1 MRQRV
6 LVSASAVALV
16 ALAAG
21 GAALALRGND
31 SHTPR
36 TIMVQSSQGGAPAEA
51 KLSADT
57 ASGTAMPY
65 QNMNFV
71 LSGDLP
77 ALDGDRPAFH
87 FAANPTADPAAVA
100 ALAKTFGLDG
110 DVKTVEGGWQVGDPS
125 TGPGLFVNK
134 AAGLP
139 WYFSNYAELKGGYA
153 CASAGGV
160 APEGDVVD
168 VTTTTVALPPE
179 CVPPPAPTGVPTKD
193 EAFAKATDLLTTL
206 GADTGALTITANASE
221 WSADVQAVPSLDGIA
236 TPSLTMSVGFGGEG
250 KVQYANG
257 FLLAPEKADSYP
269 RIGTAKAFD
278 ALKAG
283 KGMTGWFAYGGPMM
297 RNSVASGAPGPV
309 TSAIAVSDSA
319 SGSETVC
326 AADAPLDPT
335 FDSAASPTT
344 TMPVCSTAPA
354 VECLAPTP
362 PPSAVGDKGVAT
374 AYQACGPVECFGGP
388 ATTIPDTAPADVTA
402 EPALAPACPEPLP
415 PEVTTP
421 PEPMTVT
428 ITGVHE
434 TLVPLMGADGS
445 MWFLPGYEFTTGD
458 GGTWPV
464 LAIDESFVQQV
475 APTQPIPERATSV
488 VGTVVDTPS
497 LEATTA
503 PNTGG

>member
-6 LVSASAVALV
+6 VVSASAVALV

-21 GAALALRGND
+21 GAALAVRGNG

-36 TIMVQSSQGGAPAEA
+36 TIMVQSSQGGATAAEA
-51 KLSADT
+51 AKVSADR
-57 ASGTAMPY
+57 ASGLAMPY

-71 LSGDLP
+71 LGGDLP

-110 DVKTVEGGWQVGDPS
+110 EVKTVEGGWQVGDPS

-139 WYFSNYAELKGGYA
+139 WYFSNYAEMKGGYA
-153 CASAGGV
+153 CASAGSV
-160 APEGDVVD
+160 APEADVA
-168 VTTTTVALPPE
+168 TTGVPTTVAVPPE
-179 CVPPPAPTGVPTKD
+179 CVPPPAPAGVPTKD
-193 EAFAKATDLLTTL
+193 EALAKATDLLTAL
-206 GADTGALTITANASE
+206 GVDTGSVAITANASE

-257 FLLAPEKADSYP
+257 FLLSPEKADSYP
-269 RIGTAKAFD
+269 RIGTTKAFD

-297 RNSVASGAPGPV
+297 RYSVASGVA
-309 TSAIAVSDSA
+309 TTA
-319 SGSETVC
+319 SGSERVC
-326 AADAPLDPT
+326 ATDAPLDPT
-335 FDSAASPTT
+335 NPTT
-344 TMPVCSTAPA
+344 TVPVCATTP
-354 VECLAPTP
+354 VPECLAPTP
-362 PPSAVGDKGVAT
+362 PPSGVGDKGVAT
-374 AYQACGPVECFGGP
+374 AYPSCGPIDCSSGP
-388 ATTIPDTAPADVTA
+388 ATTIPDAAPAVIL
-402 EPALAPACPEPLP
+402 EPVCPEPLP
-415 PEVTTP
+415 SPEPTTP
-421 PEPMTVT
+421 PEPVTIT

-434 TLVPLMGADGS
+434 TLVPLYGADGS
-445 MWFLPGYEFTTGD
+445 MWFMPGYEFTATD

-464 LAIDESFVQQV
+464 LAIDESYVQQV
-475 APTQPIPERATSV
+475 APTQPIPEPAI
-488 VGTVVDTPS
+488 GTAVEP
-497 LEATTA
+497 AMTA
-503 PNTGG
+503 AP

>member
-1 MRQRV
+1 
-6 LVSASAVALV
+6 
-16 ALAAG
+16 
-21 GAALALRGND
+21 
-31 SHTPR
+31 
-36 TIMVQSSQGGAPAEA
+36 MVQSSQGGTAAAAA
-51 KLSADT
+51 KVSADT
-57 ASGTAMPY
+57 ASGIAMPY

-71 LSGDLP
+71 VSGDLP

-110 DVKTVEGGWQVGDPS
+110 EVKTVEGGWQVGDPS
-125 TGPGLFVNK
+125 AGPGLFVNK

-139 WYFSNYAELKGGYA
+139 WYFSNYGELKGGYA

-160 APEGDVVD
+160 APEGN
-168 VTTTTVALPPE
+168 VTLVPTTVAVPPE
-179 CVPPPAPTGVPTKD
+179 CAPPPAPTGVPTKD
-193 EAFAKATDLLTTL
+193 EALAKATDLLTAL
-206 GADTGALTITANASE
+206 GVDTGSVIITANASE
-221 WSADVQAVPSLDGIA
+221 WSADVQAVPRLDGIA

-257 FLLAPEKADSYP
+257 FLLSPEKADSYP
-269 RIGTAKAFD
+269 RIGTTKAFD

-297 RNSVASGAPGPV
+297 RNSVASGAV
-309 TSAIAVSDSA
+309 TTAIATRNSA

-326 AADAPLDPT
+326 ATDAPLDPT
-335 FDSAASPTT
+335 LDTT
-344 TMPVCSTAPA
+344 TTLPVCTTTPV

-374 AYQACGPVECFGGP
+374 AYPSSCGPSPC
-388 ATTIPDTAPADVTA
+388 PDVAVTA
-402 EPALAPACPEPLP
+402 ALDTVPAGDTTAVAASCPVPLPEP
-415 PEVTTP
+415 TTP
-421 PEPMTVT
+421 PEPVTIT

-445 MWFLPGYEFTTGD
+445 MWFMPGYEFTAAD

-464 LAIDESFVQQV
+464 LAIDESYVQQV
-475 APTQPIPERATSV
+475 APTQPMPQPAIATA
-488 VGTVVDTPS
+488 VGP
-497 LEATTA
+497 ATT
-503 PNTGG
+503 